1 MHNPFEILDAR
12 LANIEEILLDL
23 RNAGKRFGEGVHP
36 QGNAV
41 GRTLNIN
48 QAGEFV
54 GLTRQTLYR
63 KTSANEIPH
72 FKKAGRVFF
81 DRKELEDWLL
91 SHKVPSKIEFKK
103 QAGEH
108 MADRARRPR

>member
-1 MHNPFEILDAR
+1 MHNPFEILAAR

-23 RNAGKRFGEGVHP
+23 RNADKRFGEGVHP

-41 GRTLNIN
+41 GRTLNIK

-54 GLTRQTLYR
+54 GLTRQTIYR

-91 SHKVPSKIEFKK
+91 SHKVPTKTEYQKM
-103 QAGEH
+103 AGGH
-108 MADRARRPR
+108 MADRARLTR

>member
-1 MHNPFEILDAR
+1 MLITELTPDAISAIVEQAVRKVLSESAQPAESSGGRALDIREA
-12 LANIEEILLDL
+12 A
-23 RNAGKRFGEGVHP
+23 K
-36 QGNAV
+36 
-41 GRTLNIN
+41 
-48 QAGEFV
+48 FV

-91 SHKVPSKIEFKK
+91 SHKVPAKKEFKK
-103 QAGEH
+103 QVGEH